1 MTPKLS
7 NELARE
13 LDRNGN
19 RPLSV
24 EDPRTHKL
32 YVIVAEE
39 EFGSKPQPPS
49 HAAPQTDWTE
59 QMNARRFALIDRE
72 FAGTLT
78 PAEAEELAGL
88 QQQIDKYLDRVAP
101 LPLEAVRAL
110 HGRLL
115 RQSREGSKG

>member
-1 MTPKLS
+1 MIAKLPE
-7 NELARE
+7 ELAQE
-13 LDRNGN
+13 LDRNAN

-32 YVIVAEE
+32 YVIVSAEE
-39 EFGSKPQPPS
+39 YGPAHQSVTYKG
-49 HAAPQTDWTE
+49 ADWTE
-59 QMNARRFALIDRE
+59 QMNARRFALIDKE

-88 QQQIDKYLDRVAP
+88 QQQIDEYLDRVAP

-110 HGRLL
+110 HDRLL
-115 RQSREGSKG
+115 RQSRGGTKG

>member
-7 NELARE
+7 PELALE
-13 LDRNGN
+13 MDRNGN

-39 EFGSKPQPPS
+39 EFASKPRSPS
-49 HAAPQTDWTE
+49 NGTSQQAWTPE
-59 QMNARRFALIDRE
+59 KNARRFALIDKQ
-72 FAGTLT
+72 FDGTLT
-78 PAEAEELAGL
+78 ATEAEELEGL
-88 QQQIDKYLDRVAP
+88 QQEVDEYLDREAP

-115 RQSREGSKG
+115 RQSTEGSKG